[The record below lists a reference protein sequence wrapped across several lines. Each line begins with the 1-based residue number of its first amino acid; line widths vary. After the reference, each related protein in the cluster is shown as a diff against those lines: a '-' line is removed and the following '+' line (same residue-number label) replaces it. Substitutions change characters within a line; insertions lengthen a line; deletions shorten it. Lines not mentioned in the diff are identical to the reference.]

1 MDYNFCKD
9 RQEFHGQ
16 YFAHINRNKAGLCE
30 NVFLSQEGVVSFDA
44 HPYLPPFHV
53 QEELI

>member
-1 MDYNFCKD
+1 MDFNFCKD
-9 RQEFHGQ
+9 RQEFQGQ